1 MATTSDCPTCYTIT
15 YSPRYSG
22 WTSFHS
28 YYPDWMVTMNNSLYT
43 FSGGNLYKH
52 YSNEIRN
59 SYYGELYPSKITTI
73 FNNEPSQTKQFK
85 TIATNSTTAWE
96 TAVLSDQGEGYIED
110 SWYALKEGTWYAY
123 IRRNADDNSL
133 AMISAQGI
141 GNVTT
146 YASNVLTFNFNIGD
160 IVSSGDKLY
169 FVSGGNLVFSG
180 VITNHTDNTITI
192 NQTGTAPTNGSFILY
207 LKSSIAESTPTR
219 GTYLEVEF
227 TNNDTEYTEMYM
239 TTSDVFKS
247 YS

>member
-1 MATTSDCPTCYTIT
+1 
-15 YSPRYSG
+15 
-22 WTSFHS
+22 
-28 YYPDWMVTMNNSLYT
+28 MNNSLYT
-43 FSGGNLYKH
+43 FKSGNLYKH
-52 YSNEIRN
+52 YSNETRN
-59 SYYGELYPSKITTI
+59 SYYGTLYPSKITTI

-85 TIATNSTTAWE
+85 TIATNSTTSWD
-96 TAVLSDQGEGYIED
+96 TLVLSDQGAGYINYD
-110 SWYALKEGTWYAY
+110 YYALKEGTWYAY
-123 IRRNADDNSL
+123 IRRNPNDDSL
-133 AMISAQGI
+133 AMISAQGV

-169 FVSGGNLVFSG
+169 FVSGGDLVFSG

-192 NQTGTAPTNGSFILY
+192 NQTGTAPVNGSFILY
-207 LKSSIAESTPTR
+207 LKSSVAESTATR

-239 TTSDVFKS
+239 TSSEVFKS